1 MTSATLRLRNM
12 TTVTPPK
19 CPRRGG
25 PSVSAWPMASV
36 RVRRQPHSQRQARRL
51 SRLPRLRCG
60 RPLAAAWRVH
70 ERQGQSG
77 QGLDARWLLRLSPPP
92 PPHSLPPSFPFRG
105 RGAQTSLIIAVCNP
119 CAARHVPTCVCS
131 NRALPTPQS
140 AAPFAQQILPGRPSR
155 LPSVT
160 PIWGSLHPPRAVS
173 PEIGG
178 EPRTKPSRPARPLLA
193 RQ

>member
-1 MTSATLRLRNM
+1 M

-36 RVRRQPHSQRQARRL
+36 RVRRQPHSRRQARRL

-70 ERQGQSG
+70 DVKGNPGRGWTLAGFSCPTPHP
-77 QGLDARWLLRLSPPP
+77 LPP
-92 PPHSLPPSFPFRG
+92 LPPSFPFRG

-131 NRALPTPQS
+131 NRAQPAPQS
-140 AAPFAQQILPGRPSR
+140 VAPFAQQILPGRPSR

-160 PIWGSLHPPRAVS
+160 PIWGSLHPPRDVS

-178 EPRTKPSRPARPLLA
+178 EPRTKPLRPARPLLA